1 MDVYTEA
8 GVFSPSL
15 SSLDN
20 KLTFL
25 SIPTLSPSA
34 DMPLSFSLSK
44 DSMSREP
51 VLCNGLGRWGSGQGN
66 GGSNGVGCLNC
77 VKDMV
82 GKCIPAM

>member
-1 MDVYTEA
+1 MSTER
-8 GVFSPSL
+8 VFSHL
-15 SSLDN
+15 SSLDT

-51 VLCNGLGRWGSGQGN
+51 ALCNGLGRSG
-66 GGSNGVGCLNC
+66 GGVVRATGLEWRRLSDCC

-82 GKCIPAM
+82 GQCIPAM